1 MKIMKTSLKIIPFRI
16 TSFKEASASLKI
28 IPGLLL
34 ALLLLTGCNRFL
46 DEKSDS
52 TLAVPMTLE
61 DNQALLDRLT
71 DVLSNFASSGMASSD
86 DFYLSDADYNAMEYQ
101 EDRRLY
107 TWQNDY
113 VSTNQAAGNDWSY
126 TYRGIYVSNAVLY
139 NLDTYVVPGSENV
152 RGQALALRAIR
163 YLDAVQVWCPA
174 YNSATAQGDLGL
186 PLRLDPDMN
195 IPSVRSS
202 VQQTYDQILK
212 DLHEA
217 VNLLPVK
224 QIAATR
230 PSKVTA
236 LGYLART
243 YLFMGDYQKALTYS
257 LEALNLQNTLLN
269 FNSLNVSSSYP
280 IENMNVEVL
289 LRATMRISGP
299 VRFAVAKVPLSLYQS
314 YQANDLRKSAY
325 FRVSSNGDITFKGNY
340 TGGSTGKMTS
350 ITMDEL
356 YLIAAESYAGTNDI
370 ANAMNMLNS
379 LLITR
384 WKTGTFVPFS
394 ASTKEGALQII
405 KEERRKELLF
415 RGIRWADIK
424 RYNRDG
430 ETITLTRTIGGE
442 TYTLP
447 PNDPRYAIA
456 IPEDIIKQTGM
467 PQNPR

>member
-1 MKIMKTSLKIIPFRI
+1 MKIMKTSLKIFL
-16 TSFKEASASLKI
+16 FKIRAIKFIL
-28 IPGLLL
+28 GFLFVLNV
-34 ALLLLTGCNRFL
+34 LTGCNRFL
-46 DEKSDS
+46 DEKSDT

-61 DNQALLDRLT
+61 DNQALLDRFT
-71 DVLSNFASSGMASSD
+71 DVLTNFASSGMASSD
-86 DFYLSDADYNAMEYQ
+86 DFYLSDADYNAMMYQ

-113 VSTNQAAGNDWSY
+113 LSTNQGVGNDWSY
-126 TYRGIYVSNAVLY
+126 AYRAIYISNAVLN
-139 NLDTYVVPGSENV
+139 NLDTYAISGAENV
-152 RGQALALRAIR
+152 RGQALVIRAIR
-163 YLDAVQVWCPA
+163 YLDAAQVWCPV
-174 YNSATAQGDLGL
+174 YNKATAEKDLGM
-186 PLRLDPDMN
+186 PIRLDPDMN

-202 VQQTYDQILK
+202 VQQTFEQILK

-224 QIAATR
+224 QIATTR
-230 PSKVTA
+230 PSKVVA

-243 YLFMGDYQKALTYS
+243 YQYMGDNEKALTYA
-257 LEALNLQNTLLN
+257 LEALSLQNSLIN
-269 FNSLNVSSSYP
+269 FNTLNVSASYP
-280 IENMNVEVL
+280 ISNMNVEVL
-289 LRATMRISGP
+289 LRAIMRNSGP
-299 VRFAVAKVPLSLYQS
+299 IRFAVAKVPLSLYQS
-314 YQANDLRKSAY
+314 YQANDLRKAAF
-325 FRVSSNGDITFKGNY
+325 FRVSTNGDITFKGNY
-340 TGGSTGKMTS
+340 TGSSSGKMTG

-356 YLIAAESYAGTNDI
+356 YLIAAESYARTNDI
-370 ANAMNMLNS
+370 ARAMDMLNS

-394 ASTKEGALQII
+394 ASTKEEALQII

-430 ETITLTRTIGGE
+430 DAITLTRTIGGE

-456 IPEDIIKQTGM
+456 IPEDIIALTGM